1 MFTARSKRLQ
11 RVFRGSH
18 SEMLETAIKKDLN
31 IPSTEIQHW
40 EDSEHNNHQFVCP
53 NWTVTRFI
61 DYKAYSGSDVRKEI
75 YNTLEGDVL
84 DICCGTGFS
93 TKPGNT
99 GIDTSLEMLRFTRI
113 FNPGSNYL
121 YGNAEK
127 YGKNKEFDT
136 ISCMFSF
143 HEMPTTAHEKIL
155 RNCIRVAKKEIVI
168 VDISTDY
175 KPSKAML
182 TGEPYITDYFEN
194 VGKTLY
200 DHGFKKYVLI
210 EKHVDIW
217 KLNL

>member
-1 MFTARSKRLQ
+1 
-11 RVFRGSH
+11 
-18 SEMLETAIKKDLN
+18 MLVNLLLLISFSNPPYWYNRDIHN
-31 IPSTEIQHW
+31 IGNTGILGNIHAASTPLI
-40 EDSEHNNHQFVCP
+40 
-53 NWTVTRFI
+53 TRFI
-61 DYKAYSGSDVRKEI
+61 DYKAYSGRDVRKEI

-99 GIDTSLEMLRFTRI
+99 GIDTSLEMLRFTRV

-182 TGEPYITDYFEN
+182 TGEPYITEYFEN

-200 DHGFKKYVLI
+200 DHGFKKFVLI
-210 EKHVDIW
+210 EKHVDVW
-217 KLNL
+217 KLKV